1 MERSMMSRN
10 NRKLLRFAIQLPCTL
25 DDHTYRSEG
34 TILNLSVQGC
44 AVMTALPPSVSSHLA
59 LWIDL
64 PDSTT
69 PVEIELAGVRWVS
82 EQRCGFE
89 FIRISPEMLN
99 RLDSFVSV
107 LDRTP

>member
-1 MERSMMSRN
+1 MMSRN
-10 NRKLLRFAIQLPCTL
+10 NRKLRRFAIQLPCTL
-25 DDHTYRSEG
+25 GSHTYRSEG
-34 TILNLSVQGC
+34 TILNLSAQGC
-44 AVMTALPPSVSSHLA
+44 AVMTVGPPSVSSYLA

-64 PDSTT
+64 PNSAT

-82 EQRCGFE
+82 GQRCGFE

-99 RLDSFVSV
+99 RLGSFVSL

>member
-1 MERSMMSRN
+1 
-10 NRKLLRFAIQLPCTL
+10 
-25 DDHTYRSEG
+25 
-34 TILNLSVQGC
+34 
-44 AVMTALPPSVSSHLA
+44 MTAPPPLVSSYFS

-69 PVEIELAGVRWVS
+69 PIEIELAGVRWVS

-99 RLDSFVSV
+99 RLGSFVAV
-107 LDRTP
+107 LEHCP